1 MTTIDDEGDCP
12 VASTLTTQQKI
23 VGKARAIAKLM
34 VVTLRFVAHPVDF
47 LRLYHRE
54 AEVADSVLD
63 IALISLEQEFL
74 ERIEVLEARVRELEA
89 KIANAGSS
97 E

>member
-1 MTTIDDEGDCP
+1 MVEQLSIQE
-12 VASTLTTQQKI
+12 KI
-23 VGKARAIAKLM
+23 IGKTRAVAKLV
-34 VVTLRFVAHPVDF
+34 VVTLRFIVHPIDF

-63 IALISLEQEFL
+63 VALLSLEQEFN
-74 ERIEVLEARVRELEA
+74 ERITALEARIAELEGVQGHVV
-89 KIANAGSS
+89 GSG